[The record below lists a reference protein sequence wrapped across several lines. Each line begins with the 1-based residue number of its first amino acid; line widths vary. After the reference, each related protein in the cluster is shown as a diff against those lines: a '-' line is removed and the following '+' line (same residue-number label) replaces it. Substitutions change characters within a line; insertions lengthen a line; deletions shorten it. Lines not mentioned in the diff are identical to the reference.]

1 MAGPSKESAKAPAQ
15 AGELRKRRDAMRK
28 SLLAAAIFAGV
39 VGVSPAQADT
49 VGAVAGAGTG
59 LLVAGPPG
67 AVVGGV
73 VGAVWGKPFWGPSIS
88 KSHCW
93 TDSDFR
99 RHCNNHKHW

>member
-1 MAGPSKESAKAPAQ
+1 MAGLSKCPPMLQRRWAEI
-15 AGELRKRRDAMRK
+15 GERSDVMRK
-28 SLLAAAIFAGV
+28 LLLAAIFAGAI
-39 VGVSPAQADT
+39 GVSAAQADT

-88 KSHCW
+88 KTHCW
-93 TDSDFR
+93 TDNDFH
-99 RHCNNHKHW
+99 RHCSHAKNW

>member
-1 MAGPSKESAKAPAQ
+1 MKRSSVIVNAWMAECR
-15 AGELRKRRDAMRK
+15 EKRDMMRK
-28 SLLAAAIFAGV
+28 VLTAAIFAGAI
-39 VGVSPAQADT
+39 GVSGAQADT

-88 KSHCW
+88 RGHCW
-93 TDSDFR
+93 TDNSFH
-99 RHCNNHKHW
+99 RHCNHTKQW

>member
-1 MAGPSKESAKAPAQ
+1 MGRPVNLMKRSSVIVNVWKRPAER
-15 AGELRKRRDAMRK
+15 ARRKGGMRK
-28 SLLAAAIFAGV
+28 VIWTAGIFAGAMWI
-39 VGVSPAQADT
+39 SAAQADT

-88 KSHCW
+88 KGHCW
-93 TDSDFR
+93 TYNSS
-99 RHCNNHKHW
+99 H

>member
-1 MAGPSKESAKAPAQ
+1 
-15 AGELRKRRDAMRK
+15 MRK
-28 SLLAAAIFAGV
+28 TLWMAAIFAGTLAV
-39 VGVSPAQADT
+39 WPAQADT

-59 LLVAGPPG
+59 LLIAGPPG

-93 TDSDFR
+93 TDSDFH
-99 RHCNNHKHW
+99 RHCSHAKNW

>member
-1 MAGPSKESAKAPAQ
+1 MLGCTNNAGKRSDVT
-15 AGELRKRRDAMRK
+15 RK
-28 SLLAAAIFAGV
+28 LLVAAAIFAGAL
-39 VGVSPAQADT
+39 GISAAQADT

-88 KSHCW
+88 KAHCW

-99 RHCNNHKHW
+99 RHCSHARNW